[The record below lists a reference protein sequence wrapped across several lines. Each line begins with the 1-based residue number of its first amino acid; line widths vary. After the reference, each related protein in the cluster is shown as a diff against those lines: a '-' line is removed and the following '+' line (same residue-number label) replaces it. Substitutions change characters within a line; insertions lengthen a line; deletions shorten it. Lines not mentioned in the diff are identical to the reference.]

1 MYATSSTVMYISN
14 PGGQVTTLV
23 LHTGSGSGADRWNR
37 FLSSVSFGP
46 ALSGSDSA
54 RNASIVAKWWR
65 ERYPGP
71 ATTAMGV
78 ARKPIAIRL

>member
-1 MYATSSTVMYISN
+1 MNATSSTVMYISS
-14 PGGQVTTLV
+14 PGGQFTTLV
-23 LHTGSGSGADRWNR
+23 LHTGSGADRWNR
-37 FLSSVSFGP
+37 FLSSISLGP
-46 ALSGSDSA
+46 MSPGSDSV

-71 ATTAMGV
+71 GTAAMGG